1 MKSFNFGI
9 LFLLVVLC
17 SCKSHKE
24 KAFRKGAVSDTT
36 LVLNQALSEA
46 VSVKFMPGASALTQP
61 YRFKD
66 SILLTSKA
74 SLLSFL
80 PSSVG
85 SQKFK
90 VLESDKIISMLRAD
104 SNNPNLPNYLIV
116 SDFVTNDSGYYLQV
130 QNLSSLPYG
139 GGGSLG
145 LYYIKNA
152 NTLMN
157 VKRSAWAIN

>member
-9 LFLLVVLC
+9 LFLLVVLW

-24 KAFRKGAVSDTT
+24 MAFPLGAVSDTT

-46 VSVKFMPGASALTQP
+46 VSVKFIPGASALTRL
-61 YRFKD
+61 YHFKD
-66 SILLTSKA
+66 SILITSKA

-80 PSSVG
+80 PVSVG

-90 VLESDKIISMLRAD
+90 VMESHAIISILRAD
-104 SNNPNLPNYLIV
+104 SNNLNLPNYLIV
-116 SDFVTNDSGYYLQV
+116 SDFVANDSGYYLQV

-145 LYYIKNA
+145 LYYIKIGD
-152 NTLMN
+152 TLMN
-157 VKRSAWAIN
+157 VKRSAWSIN

>member
-9 LFLLVVLC
+9 LFLLVALW
-17 SCKSHKE
+17 SCKNHKE
-24 KAFRKGAVSDTT
+24 KAFPQGAVSDTT

-46 VSVKFMPGASALTQP
+46 VSVKFMPGASALTRP

-66 SILLTSKA
+66 SILVTSKA

-80 PSSVG
+80 PVSVG
-85 SQKFK
+85 RQKFK
-90 VLESDKIISMLRAD
+90 VMESHAIISILRAD
-104 SNNPNLPNYLIV
+104 SNNLNLPHYLIV
-116 SDFVTNDSGYYLQV
+116 SDFVANDSGYYLQV

-145 LYYIKNA
+145 LYYIENGD
-152 NTLMN
+152 TLMN
-157 VKRSAWAIN
+157 VKRSAWSIN